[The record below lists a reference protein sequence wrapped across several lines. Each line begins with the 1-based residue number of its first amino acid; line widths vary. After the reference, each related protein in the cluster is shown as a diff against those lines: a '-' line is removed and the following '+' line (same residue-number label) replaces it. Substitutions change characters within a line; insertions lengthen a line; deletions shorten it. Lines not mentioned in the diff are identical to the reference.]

1 MTLGRMTKGSN
12 FQNGC
17 VSGCAHQNHVLLLT
31 SVVTEANKHH
41 RDLLSTTRASLFKKI
56 NR

>member
-17 VSGCAHQNHVLLLT
+17 VSGCAHQNHVLLLI